1 MTPRCAQP
9 PTLPAGC
16 IQAQR
21 EELSRRILAGELD
34 DAELQI
40 RQPDDSP
47 PQPRCDR
54 PRTPVTTTTCRLR
67 HGAPTRKAR

>member
-1 MTPRCAQP
+1 MITRCAQH

-21 EELSRRILAGELD
+21 DELSRRILAGELD

-40 RQPDDSP
+40 RQPSDSP

-54 PRTPVTTTTCRLR
+54 ARAPVTTATCRLK